1 MAIRAILS
9 DLGNVV
15 VFFDNE
21 RTVAALAALTGRD
34 ASAVRKAAFLPGLC
48 TRYGRGDLDTGQFMR
63 VVMARMNVP
72 KREMPSDAEFGRAFA
87 EVFTPNDGVIARWR
101 LLRAAGLTLTAV
113 SNIEP
118 LRADELRRMG
128 IFSLFDHL
136 VLSYEEKLV
145 KPSAELMVRAL
156 DRTACAAEEALFVDD
171 VAANLVPA
179 VRLGINVHH
188 FTDVEMLDVCLASNG
203 LLA

>member
-21 RTVAALAALTGRD
+21 RTVMALAVLTGRD
-34 ASAVRKAAFLPGLC
+34 PSAVRKAAFLPGLC

-87 EVFTPNDGVIARWR
+87 DVFTPNDDVIARWR
-101 LLRAAGLTLTAV
+101 LLRAAGITLTAV

-118 LRADELRRMG
+118 LRADQLRRMG
-128 IFSLFDHL
+128 IFSIFDHL
-136 VLSYEEKLV
+136 VLSYEEKMV

-171 VAANLVPA
+171 VAENLSPA
-179 VRLGINVHH
+179 AALGIRTHLYRS
-188 FTDVEMLDVCLASNG
+188 VEALDLCLDDCG
-203 LLA
+203 L

>member
-21 RTVAALAALTGRD
+21 RTVTALASLTGC
-34 ASAVRKAAFLPGLC
+34 APAAVRRAAFLPGLC

-72 KREMPSDAEFGRAFA
+72 KRDMPSEADFGRAFA
-87 EVFTPNDGVIARWR
+87 EVFTPNEDVIARWR

-171 VAANLVPA
+171 VEENLAPAAA
-179 VRLGINVHH
+179 LGIRTHLYRS
-188 FTDVEMLDVCLASNG
+188 VEELDQFLEECG
-203 LLA
+203 L

>member
-1 MAIRAILS
+1 MAPRAILS

-15 VFFDNE
+15 VHFDNE
-21 RTVAALAALTGRD
+21 RTVTALAALTGC
-34 ASAVRKAAFLPGLC
+34 APAAVRKAAFLPGLC

-63 VVMARMNVP
+63 IVMARMNVP
-72 KREMPSDAEFGRAFA
+72 KRDMPSEADFGRAFA
-87 EVFTPNDGVIARWR
+87 EVFTPNDDVIARWR

-156 DRTACAAEEALFVDD
+156 DRSACAAEDALFVDD
-171 VAANLVPA
+171 VEENLAPAAA
-179 VRLGINVHH
+179 LGIRTHLYRSVG
-188 FTDVEMLDVCLASNG
+188 ELDQFLEDCG
-203 LLA
+203 L

>member
-15 VFFDNE
+15 VYFDNE

-34 ASAVRKAAFLPGLC
+34 PSAVRKAAFLPGLC

-72 KREMPSDAEFGRAFA
+72 KREMPSDVEFGRAFA
-87 EVFTPNDGVIARWR
+87 EVFTPNDDVIARWR
-101 LLRAAGLTLTAV
+101 LLRTAGLTLTAV

-171 VAANLVPA
+171 VAENLVPA
-179 VRLGINVHH
+179 AALGIRTHQYCGV
-188 FTDVEMLDVCLASNG
+188 DALDQCLEDCG
-203 LLA
+203 L

>member
-21 RTVAALAALTGRD
+21 RTVTALAALTGRD
-34 ASAVRKAAFLPGLC
+34 PSAVRKAAFLPGLC

-87 EVFTPNDGVIARWR
+87 EVFTPNDDVIARWR
-101 LLRAAGLTLTAV
+101 LLRMAGVTLTAV

-145 KPSAELMVRAL
+145 KPSAELMVRSL
-156 DRTACAAEEALFVDD
+156 DRSACAAEEALFVDD
-171 VAANLVPA
+171 VAENLVPA
-179 VRLGINVHH
+179 AALGIRTHH
-188 FTDVEMLDVCLASNG
+188 YRGIDALDQCLEDCG
-203 LLA
+203 L

>member
-15 VFFDNE
+15 VHFDNE
-21 RTVAALAALTGRD
+21 RTVTALAALTGL
-34 ASAVRKAAFLPGLC
+34 APSAVRRAAFLPGLC

-72 KREMPSDAEFGRAFA
+72 KREMPSDVEFGRAFA
-87 EVFTPNDGVIARWR
+87 EVFTPNDDVIARWR
-101 LLRAAGLTLTAV
+101 LLRAAGITLTAV

-136 VLSYEEKLV
+136 VLSFEEKLV
-145 KPSAELMVRAL
+145 KPSAELMVRSL

-171 VAANLVPA
+171 IEKNLVPA
-179 VRLGINVHH
+179 AALGIHTH
-188 FTDVEMLDVCLASNG
+188 QYRSVEELDAFLEG
-203 LLA
+203 LGL